1 MAGVSRQGVA
11 QPNVNTNVE
20 AIDEY
25 RTRGV
30 GIAWLFSGTYDDH
43 CGPKHL
49 SIIQPAGFN
58 R

>member
-43 CGPKHL
+43 CGPEPL
-49 SIIQPAGFN
+49 SINQPAGFN

>member
-1 MAGVSRQGVA
+1 MAGVSRQGAA

-25 RTRGV
+25 PRGV

-43 CGPKHL
+43 CGPKPL
-49 SIIQPAGFN
+49 SIIRPVGFN